1 MGFATAQIG
10 AKTDS
15 GLAGGPTAPLNAI
28 ELAMTDPTA
37 LGLEDLE
44 VDALTE
50 LVNLGVSRAALA
62 LRELV
67 GEQVF
72 LSVPSLS
79 VLSKPEAAE
88 SIRGANGRDLIAVR
102 QAFEGEFSGRALL
115 IFPEANSLELVRA
128 VAGDHLSLT
137 DIAELEDEALAEI
150 GNIILNS
157 CIGTIS
163 NLLQHSLTMSLPE
176 ILRGHGVDFFDL
188 SKPAIEDVVLFIRI
202 NFSLH
207 GREISGYLALVMDL
221 PSLAAL
227 KRLVAAF
234 IDRTIA

>member
-1 MGFATAQIG
+1 
-10 AKTDS
+10 
-15 GLAGGPTAPLNAI
+15 
-28 ELAMTDPTA
+28 MTDPTE
-37 LGLEDLE
+37 LGLDDLE

-50 LVNLGVSRAALA
+50 LVNLGVNRAALS

-102 QAFEGEFSGRALL
+102 QAFDGEFSGRALL

-128 VAGDHLSLT
+128 VAGDHLSLE
-137 DIAELEDEALAEI
+137 DIAQLEDEALAEI

-176 ILRGHGVDFFDL
+176 ILRGHGLDFFDL
-188 SKPAIEDVVLFIRI
+188 SKPAVEDVVLFIRI
-202 NFSLH
+202 NFSLQ
-207 GREISGYLALVMDL
+207 GREISGYVALVMDL
-221 PSLAAL
+221 PSLAVL

-234 IDRTIA
+234 IERTAA

>member
-1 MGFATAQIG
+1 
-10 AKTDS
+10 
-15 GLAGGPTAPLNAI
+15 
-28 ELAMTDPTA
+28 MTDPTA

-50 LVNLGVSRAALA
+50 LVNLGVSRAALS

-128 VAGDHLSLT
+128 VAGDHLSLR

>member
-1 MGFATAQIG
+1 
-10 AKTDS
+10 
-15 GLAGGPTAPLNAI
+15 
-28 ELAMTDPTA
+28 MTDPTL
-37 LGLEDLE
+37 LGLEELE

-50 LVNLGVSRAALA
+50 LVNLGVSRAAVS

-72 LSVPSLS
+72 LSVPSLA

-88 SIRGANGRDLIAVR
+88 SIRGPNGRHLIAVR
-102 QAFEGEFSGRALL
+102 QAFDGEFSGRALL

-128 VAGDHLSLT
+128 VAGEHLSLE

-163 NLLQHSLTMSLPE
+163 NLLQRNLKMSLPE
-176 ILRGHGVDFFDL
+176 ILRGQGQDFFDL
-188 SKPAIEDVVLFIRI
+188 SKPTIEDVVLFIRI
-202 NFSLH
+202 NFSLL
-207 GREISGYLALVMDL
+207 GREISGYVALVMDL
-221 PSLAAL
+221 PSLASL
-227 KRLVAAF
+227 RSLVAAF
-234 IDRTIA
+234 IARTTA